1 QGLFCNDESPK
12 ARYSMVPCG
21 TTNCPCCHSIE
32 NSSSHR
38 FVNGYTTYLNCPA
51 TCTTSN
57 IVFVMT
63 CPCGQY
69 EFIDSTSASL
79 TDALTYHRLACN
91 QMMHSF
97 LTGTPVYEEIMTPM
111 ERCRHLIV
119 RKMRHYQHSAH
130 CSVAVQ
136 LFLEHNPVYWCF
148 ISRSR
153 REVEQENN
161 FYTGLVLATE
171 SEFAFILPRR
181 TNHEKKVARLLT
193 GVMLQPAENH
203 YSTAQI
209 QKQRIFF
216 DRLLLSPVD
225 QLPYVETDLYKMKI
239 IAVLPTDESIILRYI
254 IETLFI
260 IHAESKLNMICPV
273 GIDPQQR
280 YGQPYDD
287 QWYHHI

>member
-1 QGLFCNDESPK
+1 
-12 ARYSMVPCG
+12 
-21 TTNCPCCHSIE
+21 
-32 NSSSHR
+32 
-38 FVNGYTTYLNCPA
+38 
-51 TCTTSN
+51 
-57 IVFVMT
+57 
-63 CPCGQY
+63 
-69 EFIDSTSASL
+69 
-79 TDALTYHRLACN
+79 
-91 QMMHSF
+91 MMHSF

-136 LFLEHNPVYWCF
+136 LFLEHNPAYWCF

-225 QLPYVETDLYKMKI
+225 QLPYVEADLYKMKI

-287 QWYHHI
+287 QWYHHIQHPALPTTESTLSLFETIKELNERPSNDHDDDDDDDDNADDADDEDADDDDDH